1 METKLLSIAVLQLSN
16 QHDKMLSE
24 IEELKNEIKNLKAQ
38 SFVEQTPQPEKV
50 VEEKTMLL
58 DAKEVQKILGI
69 SFNTLYKLVN
79 QGLIKRIKINQRR
92 VRYPRESVNEY
103 IQNLIKM

>member
-24 IEELKNEIKNLKAQ
+24 IEELKNEIKNLKTQ
-38 SFVEQTPQPEKV
+38 SFVEQTPQPVKV
-50 VEEKTMLL
+50 IEDKNILL
-58 DAKEVQKILGI
+58 DAKEVMEILGI
-69 SFNTLYKLVN
+69 SFNSLYKLVK

-92 VRYPRESVNEY
+92 IRYPRESVNEY
-103 IQNLIKM
+103 IQNQLKM